1 MACGH
6 EKWSRGILC
15 WAGIQRSHG
24 TDSIMTRDVFGSI
37 HVTLEEDHVR
47 VLLAHGFICWSYG
60 MAWSTPIVYLN
71 GFG

>member
-1 MACGH
+1 
-6 EKWSRGILC
+6 
-15 WAGIQRSHG
+15 
-24 TDSIMTRDVFGSI
+24 MTRDVFGSI